1 MLKEHART
9 VGTVQRLVDISCIVT
24 VFLAVAYASST
35 QNGLGIA
42 AWLNPKSQESFAGW
56 RANYLLVLAISVALW
71 LLITQYGQ
79 TYVSHRAERFSFT
92 LGKHFQTVLV
102 WAIATGFLVFCLPLH
117 FVSRLF
123 SLEFVALASALLIFR
138 QMAAIATLHRMRRH
152 GYNRRK
158 AVIVGQKDRA
168 SGFATLLAAE
178 YSTGYEIVQIV
189 DLKGENG
196 AEPSDAQT
204 EADLASADVDE
215 IFIIPSGLSF
225 PGVALELLALRLLKQ
240 GKRVHIV
247 PGLFDMRFFR
257 QSISDFAGLP
267 VVSLGG
273 VGVDGLQAF
282 GKRILDLVGT
292 VALLLLLSPLLA
304 IISLLVKL
312 TSPGPVFFRQERLG
326 WRGKP
331 FRLYKFRTMRSDAE
345 QLLRSNPELYAK
357 FVASDFKLP
366 EEEDF
371 RVTRLGRLLRQTS
384 IDELPQLFNVLKG
397 DMCLVGPRP
406 IEPPHIEKYGDY
418 APVFLS
424 VKPGLTGYWQING
437 RSTVPHSR
445 RMVME
450 LEYIRDQ
457 SINTDI
463 NILLKTVPA
472 VLKRKGA
479 Y

>member
-9 VGTVQRLVDISCIVT
+9 VDIISRLVDVSCIAT
-24 VFLAVAYASST
+24 AFLALVYASST
-35 QNGLGIA
+35 QNGLGRA
-42 AWLNPKSQESFAGW
+42 AWLNPKGQEPFAGLP
-56 RANYLLVLAISVALW
+56 ANYLLVLAIGVALW
-71 LLITQYGQ
+71 LLITRYRQ
-79 TYVSHRAERFSFT
+79 TYVSHRAERLS
-92 LGKHFQTVLV
+92 LALSKHFQTVLV
-102 WAIATGFLVFCLPLH
+102 WSIATGFSVSLPLH
-117 FVSRLF
+117 LGGRLF
-123 SLEFVALASALLIFR
+123 SLEFFALASALLIFR
-138 QMAAIATLHRMRRH
+138 QMVVIATLQYIRRH
-152 GYNRRK
+152 GYNRRR
-158 AVIVGQKDRA
+158 AAILGRKDRVH
-168 SGFATLLAAE
+168 GFAALLAAE
-178 YSTGYEIVQIV
+178 STGYEIVRIL
-189 DLKGENG
+189 DFEGKEGL
-196 AEPSDAQT
+196 EPRDAQT
-204 EADLASADVDE
+204 EADLAGADVDE
-215 IFIIPSGLSF
+215 IFIIPSGLGF
-225 PGVALELLALRLLKQ
+225 PEAALEFLALRLLKQ

-247 PGLFDMRFFR
+247 PGLFDMRLFR
-257 QSISDFAGLP
+257 QSISDFANLP

-273 VGVDGLQAF
+273 VGLDGLQLLA
-282 GKRILDLVGT
+282 KRALDLVGT
-292 VALLLLLSPLLA
+292 AALLLLLSPLFAL
-304 IISLLVKL
+304 ISLLVKL

-326 WRGKP
+326 WQGKP
-331 FRLYKFRTMRSDAE
+331 FHLYKFRTMRSDAE

-366 EEEDF
+366 EKEDF
-371 RVTRLGRLLRQTS
+371 RVTRLGRFLRQTS

-437 RSTVPHSR
+437 RSTVPHPQ

>member
-1 MLKEHART
+1 
-9 VGTVQRLVDISCIVT
+9 
-24 VFLAVAYASST
+24 
-35 QNGLGIA
+35 
-42 AWLNPKSQESFAGW
+42 
-56 RANYLLVLAISVALW
+56 
-71 LLITQYGQ
+71 
-79 TYVSHRAERFSFT
+79 
-92 LGKHFQTVLV
+92 
-102 WAIATGFLVFCLPLH
+102 
-117 FVSRLF
+117 
-123 SLEFVALASALLIFR
+123 
-138 QMAAIATLHRMRRH
+138 
-152 GYNRRK
+152 
-158 AVIVGQKDRA
+158 
-168 SGFATLLAAE
+168 
-178 YSTGYEIVQIV
+178 
-189 DLKGENG
+189 
-196 AEPSDAQT
+196 
-204 EADLASADVDE
+204 
-215 IFIIPSGLSF
+215 
-225 PGVALELLALRLLKQ
+225 
-240 GKRVHIV
+240 
-247 PGLFDMRFFR
+247 
-257 QSISDFAGLP
+257 
-267 VVSLGG
+267 
-273 VGVDGLQAF
+273 
-282 GKRILDLVGT
+282 
-292 VALLLLLSPLLA
+292 
-304 IISLLVKL
+304 
-312 TSPGPVFFRQERLG
+312 
-326 WRGKP
+326 
-331 FRLYKFRTMRSDAE
+331 MRSDAE